1 MGRLIPKERGY
12 DQLVIG
18 GNTKA
23 PKVIGAKELNQ
34 TQEALNS
41 KASSIN
47 RGKVIELKRLKTPHQ
62 KVIGAK
68 EGFEFG
74 TQPPSF
80 SFAHLG
86 LFQGCRPLEDQLNS
100 STSSR
105 IYWLQ

>member
-47 RGKVIELKRLKTPHQ
+47 RGK
-62 KVIGAK
+62 